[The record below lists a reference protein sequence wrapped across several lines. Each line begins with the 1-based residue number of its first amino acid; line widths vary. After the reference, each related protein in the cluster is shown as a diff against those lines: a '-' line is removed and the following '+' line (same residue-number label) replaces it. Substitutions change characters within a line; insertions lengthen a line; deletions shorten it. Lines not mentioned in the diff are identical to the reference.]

1 MRRMRVIA
9 AAALAVMASVASRP
23 AAAADPVDVRLR
35 SFEEVP
41 SVSSTASGRFRAM
54 VDAAAGRID
63 YQLGYAGLQGAVRQA
78 HIHVGQRSVN
88 GGISVFLCQT
98 ASNPDPTG
106 LAPTC
111 PASGVV
117 NGTLTAANVIGP
129 GGQGVAAGEFAELLA
144 AMRGGVAYIN
154 VHSSTFP
161 GGEVRGQ
168 LTGGRDSFD

>member
-1 MRRMRVIA
+1 MRKIRMVA
-9 AAALAVMASVASRP
+9 TALLAVLAGVASRP
-23 AAAADPVDVRLR
+23 AAAVDPVDVRLR

-41 SVSSTASGRFRAM
+41 AISSPASGRFRA
-54 VDAAAGRID
+54 VIDAGAGRID
-63 YQLGYAGLQGAVRQA
+63 YQLEYTGLTGAVRQA

-88 GGISVFLCQT
+88 GGISVYLCQT
-98 ASNPDPTG
+98 ALNPDPTG

-111 PASGVV
+111 PASGAVQ
-117 NGTLTAANVIGP
+117 GTLTAANVIGP
-129 GGQGVAAGEFAELLA
+129 AGQGVATGEFAELVA